1 VELDKQMKAY
11 FLTTTFL
18 VSVCAEVNYGHLGV
32 DEPFRYDG
40 YSDANLKI
48 RLLLNRLFSPAYAAV

>member
-1 VELDKQMKAY
+1 
-11 FLTTTFL
+11 
-18 VSVCAEVNYGHLGV
+18 VNYGHLGV